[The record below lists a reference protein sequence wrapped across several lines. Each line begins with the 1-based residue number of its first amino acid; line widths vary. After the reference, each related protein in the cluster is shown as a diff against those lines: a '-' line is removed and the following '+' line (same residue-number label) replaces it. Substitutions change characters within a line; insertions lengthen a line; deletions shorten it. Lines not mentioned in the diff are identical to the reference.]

1 MENVALTRNILKQ
14 KSWENYLIL
23 NQWMAEKVQER
34 QVYNNNVSVNIQK
47 GNLDNFLFQSLHTTG
62 LAVVEQWAQFY
73 NQDVLSTKESSLRIS
88 FEGFWILF
96 LLGPVSHPSLSRCK
110 HKCNKL
116 LIVYLSHLCTFHILD
131 WALIREDWYAS
142 CFNCCVMYFDITN
155 LQQCDFFCY
164 PCFLVIFFFLL

>member
-62 LAVVEQWAQFY
+62 LAVVEQ
-73 NQDVLSTKESSLRIS
+73 
-88 FEGFWILF
+88 
-96 LLGPVSHPSLSRCK
+96 
-110 HKCNKL
+110 
-116 LIVYLSHLCTFHILD
+116 
-131 WALIREDWYAS
+131 
-142 CFNCCVMYFDITN
+142 
-155 LQQCDFFCY
+155 
-164 PCFLVIFFFLL
+164 